1 MNVPKKIFL
10 DTSFLIRLLKTNDS
24 DHSNALAY
32 FKRFRLDGNKLFM
45 STIAIAEYGIK
56 ANINYLPYP
65 FLNIV
70 PFNIDHAKL
79 TSTLASKCFE
89 GRRKGAI
96 EIENRVIIP
105 NDSKMMAQAE
115 IEQADLFIGRDDNFN
130 SVHEYLKDEKL
141 ISFNYLD
148 LRTPLGS
155 FYSELDFPP
164 TS

>member
-10 DTSFLIRLLKTNDS
+10 DTSFLIRLLNINDA
-24 DHSNALAY
+24 DHSNSLAY
-32 FKRFRLDGNKLFM
+32 FKRFRLDGDKLFI

-56 ANINYLPYP
+56 GDTSHLPYP
-65 FLNIV
+65 FLNVV

-79 TSTLASKCFE
+79 TSTLASKSFE

-96 EIENRVIIP
+96 DIGNRVIIP

-130 SVHEYLKDEKL
+130 SVHQYLKNENL

-148 LRTPLGS
+148 LRTPLGT
-155 FYSELDFPP
+155 FYSELNFPP
-164 TS
+164 AS